1 MDVWSIN
8 EKLKQEKEK
17 REFLETRVT
26 HIESFL
32 IQLTEEKKDEKVQDK
47 SNKSSGVRSRRRT
60 TKKSKSKK

>member
-1 MDVWSIN
+1 MDVWTIN

-17 REFLETRVT
+17 VKFLETRVS

-32 IQLTEEKKDEKVQDK
+32 IQLTEEKKDEKVQNK
-47 SNKSSGVRSRRRT
+47 SNKSSGVRSRGRD

>member
-32 IQLTEEKKDEKVQDK
+32 IQLTEEKKDEKVQNK
-47 SNKSSGVRSRRRT
+47 SDKSSGVRSRRRT